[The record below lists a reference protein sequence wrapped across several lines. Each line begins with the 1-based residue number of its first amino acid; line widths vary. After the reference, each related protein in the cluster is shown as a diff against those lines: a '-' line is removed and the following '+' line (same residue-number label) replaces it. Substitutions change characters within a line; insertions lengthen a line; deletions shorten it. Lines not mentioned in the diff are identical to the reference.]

1 MDIRQLKTFI
11 EVSKLGSFSKAAE
24 KLFLTQPTVT
34 NHVQSIEKE
43 LDTVLLNR
51 MSKGVTPTKAGD
63 IVYQHAIDIINLYD
77 SMKYKIDEHKGNI
90 EGRLEIASSSVP
102 RRHLLPQLIY
112 GFRKE
117 HPLVTFSI
125 IDVDSSKVVQ
135 NILNGY
141 IDFGFVGAVFEEANL
156 EYIGVMDDSLVF
168 VTPSNIYADKI
179 EMSSISITDIIRQ
192 PLILREEGSGTG
204 KVLNDALEHKG
215 VKPNQLLVSAI
226 VADIETIKR
235 MISLGTGSSFLSY
248 KDAFDQSGN
257 KLVQGNVFKVD
268 ELSLDRKF
276 YLVFHKKRKLSPLGE
291 AFKEFALTYASIS

>member
-43 LDTVLLNR
+43 LDAVLLNR
-51 MSKGVTPTKAGD
+51 MSKGVTTTEAGD
-63 IVYQHAIDIINLYD
+63 IVYRHSIDIINLYD
-77 SMKYKIDEHKGNI
+77 SMKYQIEEHKGKI

-112 GFRKE
+112 GFRKQ
-117 HPLVTFSI
+117 HPMVTFSI

-141 IDFGFVGAVFEEANL
+141 IDFGFVGAVFEDPNL
-156 EYIGVMDDSLVF
+156 EYQGVMDDSLVF
-168 VTPSNIYADKI
+168 VTPHDVYSDRT
-179 EMSSISITDIIRQ
+179 EMSSLDIGAIESQ
-192 PLILREEGSGTG
+192 SLILREEGSGTG
-204 KVLNDALEHKG
+204 KVLKDALQHKG
-215 VKPNQLLVSAI
+215 ILLDQLRVSAI
-226 VADIETIKR
+226 VADTETIKK

-248 KDAFDQSGN
+248 KDVFDQTGK
-257 KLVQGNVFKVD
+257 KLVDGNVFRID
-268 ELSLDRKF
+268 QLHLDRKF

-291 AFKEFALTYASIS
+291 AFKEFALTYSSIV

>member
-43 LDTVLLNR
+43 LDAVLLNR
-51 MSKGVTPTKAGD
+51 MSKGVTTTEAGD
-63 IVYQHAIDIINLYD
+63 IVYRHSIDIINLYD
-77 SMKYKIDEHKGNI
+77 SMKYQIEEHKGKI

-112 GFRKE
+112 GFRKQ
-117 HPLVTFSI
+117 HPMVTFSI

-141 IDFGFVGAVFEEANL
+141 IDFGFVGAVFEDPNL
-156 EYIGVMDDSLVF
+156 EYQGVMDDSLVF
-168 VTPSNIYADKI
+168 VTPHDVYSDRT
-179 EMSSISITDIIRQ
+179 EMSSLDIGAIESQ
-192 PLILREEGSGTG
+192 SLILREEGSGTG
-204 KVLNDALEHKG
+204 KVLKDALQHKG
-215 VKPNQLLVSAI
+215 IRLDQLRVSAI
-226 VADIETIKR
+226 VADTETIKK

-248 KDAFDQSGN
+248 KDVFDQTGK
-257 KLVQGNVFKVD
+257 KLVDGNVFRID
-268 ELSLDRKF
+268 QLHLDRKF

-291 AFKEFALTYASIS
+291 AFKEFALTYSSIV